1 MSVLS
6 DSNSCLMTAKFDFA
20 NSATVGKYGPKQETY
35 RLNTLRYNNASMDEA
50 NYGYAVIETKNKVRG
65 HGKALVLRFE
75 SSPGK
80 DFELLGWGL
89 DITGTTVA

>member
-1 MSVLS
+1 MAVFS
-6 DSNSCLMTAKFDFA
+6 DVNSCLMTGSFDFS
-20 NSATVGKYGPKQETY
+20 NSPTVGKRGPKQEIY
-35 RLNTLRYNNASMDEA
+35 RLNTLRMNNVSNVED
-50 NYGYAVIETKNKVRG
+50 NYGFAVVETKTKIRG

>member
-1 MSVLS
+1 MAIFS
-6 DSNSCLMTAKFDFA
+6 DINSCRLTSKWDFGY
-20 NSATVGKYGPKQETY
+20 SSTVGKWTPKQELY
-35 RLNTLRYNNASMDEA
+35 RLNTLRYNNAGMSESD
-50 NYGYAVIETKNKVRG
+50 YGFAVIETKTKVKG
-65 HGKALVLRFE
+65 HGKAVVFRFE

>member
-6 DSNSCLMTAKFDFA
+6 DSNSCKMTAKFDFGMP
-20 NSATVGKYGPKQETY
+20 NKGKHGPKQEVY
-35 RLNTLRYNNASMDEA
+35 RLNSLRMANAGNDEDD
-50 NYGYAVIETKNKVRG
+50 YGFYVVETKNKVRG

-80 DFELLGWGL
+80 DFELLGWSTNISGN
-89 DITGTTVA
+89 TQA

>member
-1 MSVLS
+1 MAIFSEI
-6 DSNSCLMTAKFDFA
+6 NSCKLTSKFDFG
-20 NSATVGKYGPKQETY
+20 SSSTVGKWTPKQELY
-35 RLNTLRYNNASMDEA
+35 RLNTLRMGNVSNVEDD
-50 NYGYAVIETKNKVRG
+50 YGFAVVETKTKIRG

>member
-1 MSVLS
+1 MAIFS
-6 DSNSCLMTAKFDFA
+6 DINSCKLTASFDF
-20 NSATVGKYGPKQETY
+20 SASSNTGKYGPKQELY
-35 RLNTLRYNNASMDEA
+35 RLNTLRYNNAGMSEDD
-50 NYGYAVIETKNKVRG
+50 YGFAVVETKTKIRG

>member
-1 MSVLS
+1 MATLS
-6 DSNSCLMTAKFDFA
+6 ALNSCLMQGRWDFA
-20 NSATVGKYGPKQETY
+20 SSSATGKFGPQQEVY
-35 RLNTLRYNNASMDEA
+35 RLNTLRYNNAGMSEDD
-50 NYGYAVIETKNKVRG
+50 YGFSVVETKTKIRG

-89 DITGTTVA
+89 DITGTTVS